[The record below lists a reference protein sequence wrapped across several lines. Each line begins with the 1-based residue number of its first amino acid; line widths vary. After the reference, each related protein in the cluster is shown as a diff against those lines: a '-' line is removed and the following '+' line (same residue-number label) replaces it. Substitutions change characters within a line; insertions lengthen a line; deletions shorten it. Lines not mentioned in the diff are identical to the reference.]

1 MSRIILPGLA
11 LFTFFCFA
19 LIGSGQDLKDQAA
32 RQKIA
37 ADKLISQVK
46 NALDQSRRL
55 ERTDPAEAKFMLR
68 NMIARVNDST
78 DLLISDRASLKQQLQ
93 IRLNQ
98 VDDAARGRKIAD
110 DQRPLQTPPK
120 SRPPVNSNPGGGAGS
135 VAKGFIDSAKGAQKT
150 NADLIRERE
159 KGILGVNMG
168 IEKSLVLTDREI
180 EFPPYWK
187 ELTKRRADMV
197 NQKLTEKEIALLKT
211 LNSVMSVDYDGE
223 KFKAVI
229 SHIQDRTGLTI
240 LVDEPSLE
248 DAGTNYDAA
257 VNLKAQKI
265 SVRMV
270 LKKVLGDQKLTYI
283 IKEGCIQVM
292 TPKKAA
298 ENTVIR
304 TYNVDDLIQPSQQ
317 MQQMFNPLLN
327 EFQMRQ
333 NAMMLINL
341 IQQSVE
347 PSYWQPNGPGSIIFY
362 PPTKSLVIRA
372 SAEMH
377 YQLGS
382 PGLFGGR

>member
-11 LFTFFCFA
+11 LLTFLCFSLA
-19 LIGSGQDLKDQAA
+19 SSGQDLKDQAA

-37 ADKLISQVK
+37 AEKLIGQVK
-46 NALDQSRRL
+46 AALDRSRKL
-55 ERTDPAEAKFMLR
+55 EKTDPTEAKFLLR
-68 NMIARVNDST
+68 DMMARVKDST
-78 DLLISDRASLKQQLQ
+78 DLFVADRASLVQQLQ

-98 VDDAARGRKIAD
+98 VDDAARGRKVAD

-168 IEKSLVLTDREI
+168 IEKSFVLTDKEI

-187 ELTKRRADMV
+187 ELTKRRAEMV
-197 NQKLTEKEIALLKT
+197 NQKLSEKEIALLKT

-229 SHIQDRTGLTI
+229 NHIQDRTGLTI

-292 TPKKAA
+292 TPKKAS
-298 ENTVIR
+298 EYTVIR
-304 TYNVDDLIQPSQQ
+304 TYNIDDLIQPSQQ
-317 MQQMFNPLLN
+317 MQQMFNPFLN